1 VDAGD
6 AWAGLGRTSCTRDRP
21 ARARP
26 LATAAR
32 PLQEHTHAVWVQ
44 VPHRL
49 PPWCL
54 SPASSLF
61 DSCASRHL
69 KVAEMV
75 DEQANCL
82 FESRHDVVIL
92 LAGIARLARPASI
105 VGRSRGKVWSGGAEG
120 WPSAPKASSSDPD
133 PQIDPSCRARS
144 ELRTV
149 SGRLVLTWPRE

>member
-26 LATAAR
+26 LAIAAR
-32 PLQEHTHAVWVQ
+32 LLQEHTHAVWVH

-49 PPWCL
+49 PSCCR

-61 DSCASRHL
+61 DACASRHL

-75 DEQANCL
+75 VEQANCL
-82 FESRHDVVIL
+82 VESGHDVVIL
-92 LAGIARLARPASI
+92 LAGIARLARPSSF
-105 VGRSRGKVWSGGAEG
+105 VVRSRGKVWSGGAAR

-144 ELRTV
+144 
-149 SGRLVLTWPRE
+149 

>member
-6 AWAGLGRTSCTRDRP
+6 AWAGLGRTSCKRDRP

-32 PLQEHTHAVWVQ
+32 PLQEHTHAAWVQ

-61 DSCASRHL
+61 DACASRHL
-69 KVAEMV
+69 KVVEMV
-75 DEQANCL
+75 VEQANCL
-82 FESRHDVVIL
+82 VESRHDVVIL
-92 LAGIARLARPASI
+92 LAGIARLAPLQH
-105 VGRSRGKVWSGGAEG
+105 RSPLSWQGLLRRRRTLAVCTEGKVER
-120 WPSAPKASSSDPD
+120 P
-133 PQIDPSCRARS
+133 
-144 ELRTV
+144 
-149 SGRLVLTWPRE
+149 